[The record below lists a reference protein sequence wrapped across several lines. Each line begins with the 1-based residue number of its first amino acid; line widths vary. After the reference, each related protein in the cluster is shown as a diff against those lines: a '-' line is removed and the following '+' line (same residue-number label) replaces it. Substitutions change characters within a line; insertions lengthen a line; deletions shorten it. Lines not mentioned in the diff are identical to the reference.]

1 MEPGDL
7 RVSPAGSGD
16 PEVGELRE
24 ETPGADA
31 EVKGGEPNDKEING
45 DTAETV
51 LKEKD
56 TCEGEECTE
65 KEKNEG
71 ELHSPY
77 EEELDPRIQEEL
89 EHLNEASVKINQLEL
104 HLDDARSGYRKILTD
119 SARKLNAHSS
129 QLGTCIEKARPYYEA
144 RRLAKE
150 VLLYMHCGICNNKFQ
165 EFFITESKY
174 GTLCSICHSPA
185 CPTFLKSQQQFDCLS
200 HVVGCCATACT
211 VFSVSDWLPLSQA
224 QQETQ
229 KAALSYERAVSM
241 HTAAREM
248 VYVAEQGLMADGR
261 NTLDPTWQEMLNHAT
276 SKVNEAEEERLRSER
291 EHMRVT
297 HSCQTAEARV
307 QTLQKSLKRAI
318 VKSKPY
324 FELKAQF
331 NYILEEHK
339 TKVMQLEEHV
349 TKVKNRYSVALHN
362 LEQISEAIHAQRGR
376 NQTDGGQ
383 TMACGGRS
391 PPIGAESD
399 SVVCGV
405 EGGACEGGAMET
417 DRVNRSGVADKKI
430 GLVEKYRESGGER
443 PETHGERAGSDSL
456 SVFSLQTIA
465 SDLEKCDSIEHLG
478 EFSDVGSLPG
488 EDGENERGGGRERRD
503 GQMQRQQQF
512 LKQHHRSFS
521 L

>member
-31 EVKGGEPNDKEING
+31 EVKGGEPNDKEMNG

-119 SARKLNAHSS
+119 SARKLNTHSS

-150 VLLYMHCGICNNKFQ
+150 
-165 EFFITESKY
+165 
-174 GTLCSICHSPA
+174 
-185 CPTFLKSQQQFDCLS
+185 
-200 HVVGCCATACT
+200 
-211 VFSVSDWLPLSQA
+211 A

-324 FELKAQF
+324 FELKSQF

-376 NQTDGGQ
+376 DQTDGGQ

-405 EGGACEGGAMET
+405 EGGACGGGSMET
-417 DRVNRSGVADKKI
+417 DRVNRSGVADKKN

-488 EDGENERGGGRERRD
+488 EDGENERGGGRERRE